1 MRVIIVVIL
10 AVFLFTL
17 TAYPQLTDDDLA
29 KIRLIVETENSK
41 IKAKITA
48 LELQLT
54 QQIQESENRLR
65 SELNQQLN
73 AKISDFTLV
82 FGIISGGFFLL
93 FAAVLL
99 INALRNRPIIDNK
112 TNAALILATISGILY
127 LTSTT
132 IAYEDG
138 NKNFGHI
145 TCEGLTILDKDFD
158 PRIELTAEPFPNI
171 SLYGFVRDKLVDI
184 EAGLFGGHITLK
196 SSRHKATDPQERTRI
211 RLSTNPGMTTIN
223 MGESTE
229 QSKAKGITLGTVYG
243 LQSISVTNRRGEHS
257 IYPED

>member
-1 MRVIIVVIL
+1 MRVIIAVIL

-17 TAYPQLTDDDLA
+17 TATAYPQLTDD
-29 KIRLIVETENSK
+29 NSK
-41 IKAKITA
+41 IKAEMTA
-48 LELQLT
+48 IELRLT

-65 SELNQQLN
+65 SELNAQLN
-73 AKISDFTLV
+73 TRMNDFIIV
-82 FGIISGGFFLL
+82 FGITSGGFFLL
-93 FAAVLL
+93 FASVLL

-112 TNAALILATISGILY
+112 TNAALILATINGILY

-211 RLSTNPGMTTIN
+211 RLSTNPGMTSIN
-223 MGESTE
+223 MGESS
-229 QSKAKGITLGTVYG
+229 QARNPKGISLGTVYS
-243 LQSISVTNRRGEHS
+243 LQSISVTGTRGEYS